1 MVLGVPRWRHYLWE
15 WPHPASLSTTGDLT
29 LTNELATDTTFAD
42 LGIAPE
48 LLSVLAEAGFETPF
62 PIQAMTIPDG
72 LAGIDVLGKAKTGSG
87 KTLAFGLP
95 IVEGLVRAEPYH
107 PRALVLV
114 PTRELAMQVTR
125 DLAPLV
131 AVRGL
136 SLVTVYG
143 GASMQAQIDA
153 LDAGVELIIATPG
166 RLIDLMER
174 RKARLDDISVVCI
187 DEADQM
193 ADMGFMPQVRKIMSA
208 VPDKHQTYLYSAT
221 LDAQVQELVDRY
233 MTDPV
238 THHVESDSDHVDT
251 MVHRFLKVHH
261 LDKPKMAAEI
271 SRTADRTLMF
281 TRTKWAADDL
291 TKRLREIG
299 INAAAIHGDLPQQK
313 REQSLSR
320 FREGKATVLVATN
333 VAARGLHIEGVDI
346 VLHYDPP
353 DDPKTYLH
361 RSGRTARAGEE
372 GLVVTFVEWDQVNE
386 VLGIQRR
393 AGLNVPIIKMFSND
407 ERVSDLFA
415 WQPPEESA
423 PFKPGSQ
430 RKIRRRRGF

>member
-1 MVLGVPRWRHYLWE
+1 M
-15 WPHPASLSTTGDLT
+15 TGDLT

-48 LLSVLAEAGFETPF
+48 LLSVLTEAGFETPF

-72 LAGIDVLGKAKTGSG
+72 LAGVDVLGKAKTGSG

-95 IVEGLVRAEPYH
+95 IVEGLERAEPFH

-125 DLAPLV
+125 DLEPLV
-131 AVRGL
+131 AARNL

-174 RKARLDDISVVCI
+174 RKAQLDDISVVCL
-187 DEADQM
+187 DLADHK
-193 ADMGFMPQVRKIMSA
+193 ADMGLMPQVRKIMAA
-208 VPDKHQTYLYSAT
+208 VPDDHQTYLYSAT
-221 LDAQVQELVDRY
+221 LDSQVQELVNKY
-233 MTDPV
+233 MTNPV
-238 THHVESDSDHVDT
+238 SHEVESDTEYVDT
-251 MVHRFLKVHH
+251 MEHRFLKVHH

-299 INAAAIHGDLPQQK
+299 VNAAAIHGDLPQAK

-361 RSGRTARAGEE
+361 RSGRTARAGQE

-393 AGLNVPIIKMFSND
+393 AGLNVAIIKMFSND
-407 ERVSDLFA
+407 ERVSDLFS
-415 WQPPEESA
+415 WQPPEELA
-423 PFKPGSQ
+423 PFKAGSQ

>member
-1 MVLGVPRWRHYLWE
+1 M
-15 WPHPASLSTTGDLT
+15 TGDPT
-29 LTNELATDTTFAD
+29 LTNELATNTTFAD
-42 LGIAPE
+42 LGIAPD
-48 LLSVLAEAGFETPF
+48 LLSVLVEAGFETPF

-95 IVEGLVRAEPYH
+95 IVESLVRAEPFH

-131 AVRGL
+131 AARGF